1 MKKTEKIEIF
11 KTEINYVKDSERKKD
26 LKTLIGLLPDY
37 FFEIPA
43 SSTGKYH
50 PSFSLGEKGLVRHTK
65 AAVRIA
71 YELLNNNTVG
81 AKFDAKDKDLIIMA
95 LTLHDGVKSGL
106 EHSKYTKFDHP
117 LLVSKLIMEN
127 KEKLSME
134 IDDIRKMC
142 SMIESHMGDWTYDN
156 YQKKEV
162 LPKPRTAEQRFVQM
176 CDFLASRKFLDIK
189 FENNEIVE

>member
-1 MKKTEKIEIF
+1 MKKTEKVEIF
-11 KTEINYVKDSERKKD
+11 KTEINYVKDAERRKD

-81 AKFDAKDKDLIIMA
+81 AKFASKDKDLIIIA
-95 LTLHDGVKSGL
+95 LTLHDGVKSGM

-117 LLVSKLIMEN
+117 LLASKLIMEN
-127 KEKLSME
+127 KDKLSME
-134 IDDIRKMC
+134 IDDIRKVC
-142 SMIESHMGDWTYDN
+142 SMIESHMGEWTYDN

-162 LPKPRTAEQRFVQM
+162 LPKPRTAEQRFVHM